1 MECFKMPDVQLPAFP
16 DRDFVITDYGAVGN
30 GIYINTQAIAKAIED
45 CSSSG
50 GGRVI
55 IPPGVWLTGP
65 ITLKSNVNLHL
76 ERGAVVVFSADFNH
90 YPIVMSYF
98 EGQQTLRCMSPINGE
113 NLENIA
119 ITGEGIFDGQGQA
132 WRPVKRYKMTE
143 IQWNKLINSGGV
155 VDENAM
161 IWWPSKEAMEGA
173 QYFKKHKGKILSIED
188 AKKYRDFLRPN
199 LLSLVNCKKVLL
211 DGPTFQNSPAWNLHP
226 IMCEHVTIRNVT
238 VRNPWYAQNGDG
250 LDLESCKNVEI
261 YNSTFDVGDDAICMK
276 SGKDEEGRKR
286 GKPCENVR
294 IYNCTVYH
302 GHGGFVVG
310 SEMSGGVRN
319 IHVSNCTFIGTDV
332 GLRFKSR
339 RGRGGVVENIYIE
352 NIYMKDIVDEAIILT
367 MQYGHK
373 IDNVDNEDAERL
385 QVTEETPEFKNI
397 VIKNIVCMGAGK
409 AIQVTGLP
417 ELPINNI
424 YFDNMVITSE
434 KGIECVNAMDLFF
447 RNLKLKIK
455 KKPELMFN
463 NCKRVE
469 MLNVVDFNDNEI
481 RLNA

>member
-1 MECFKMPDVQLPAFP
+1 MKYFEMPCVQIPTFP
-16 DRDFVITDYGAVGN
+16 DRDFVITSYGAVGD
-30 GIYINTQAIAKAIED
+30 GIHLNTQAIAKAIEE

-50 GGRVI
+50 GGRVV

-76 ERGAVVVFSADFNH
+76 QRGAVVVFSSDFND
-90 YPIVMSYF
+90 YPVVMSHF
-98 EGQQTLRCMSPINGE
+98 EGQQTFRCMSPINGE

-119 ITGEGIFDGQGQA
+119 ITGQGIFDGQGQA
-132 WRPVKRYKMTE
+132 WRPVKKYKMTDN
-143 IQWNKLINSGGV
+143 QWNELINAGGF

-161 IWWPSKEAMEGA
+161 VWWPSKEAMEGA
-173 QYFKKHKGKILSIED
+173 QYFKNHNGKITSLED
-188 AKKYRDFLRPN
+188 AKRYRDFLRPN

-226 IMCEHVTIRNVT
+226 VMCEHVTIRNVT

-276 SGKDEEGRKR
+276 SGKDEEGRRR

-332 GLRFKSR
+332 GIRFKSR

-367 MQYGHK
+367 MWYGHK
-373 IDNVDNEDAERL
+373 AQNADDAKYLRP
-385 QVTEETPEFKNI
+385 TEETPEFRNI
-397 VIKNIVCMGAGK
+397 MIKNVVCMGAGR
-409 AIQVTGLP
+409 AIQVSGLP
-417 ELPINNI
+417 ELPINSI
-424 YFDNMVITSE
+424 YFDDVIITSE
-434 KGIECVNAMDLFF
+434 KGVECVNATDLFF
-447 RNLKLKIK
+447 RNVKLKIE
-455 KKPELMFN
+455 KKPELVFD
-463 NCKRVE
+463 NCKRIE
-469 MLNVVDFNDNEI
+469 MVNVVDPDGNDI
-481 RLNA
+481 KLNQ